1 MKQLFRKVEEEIF
14 IPVDEWVPEEGDKL
28 FKHTKGAIIVPIS
41 QLFGLDGE
49 SGFNYFMLTPKRC
62 YNSVSKS
69 MDIKEHFTHYLNYF
83 EKFYDKDHELISVY
97 GRIKYLID
105 FEKGYTK
112 EALSYDID
120 RYLLS
125 SSMKYKISL
134 MNRDNYKLDLNYS
147 KVKNECLEYN
157 NKHGMIMM
165 KMSVIMIT
173 LIPVLSHFAYVNKI
187 LDVNDFLLE
196 FFDKVLHMFDVD
208 IYTKLYE
215 TASSIVERNRL
226 RNPIWN
232 NQDIR
237 GVNPTTHVLG
247 TVNNIILNVMPK
259 YLYSGNLIFLNL
271 SSIENNTKYQVTD
284 IGYECDFIPLSSSNR
299 DEDNNSEFD
308 KFESYLTKQDE
319 ALYLQNK
326 VNCEETMRQ
335 LVQLYGP
342 FDEEEIKFYKKE
354 LMVDNEFVIN
364 SFQMKLIFNLFYKFF
379 GDPVSIKAINSDDYI
394 KLILIAKRML
404 ESNSMVVLP
413 YILSSKIVRYVSRKN
428 VNKKELLKL
437 ESSPYYTNIMNKY
450 KNEKIETDI
459 LSLIATILSSE
470 FQIIDYHDESL
481 HGITIDCQAE
491 LICDEI
497 LMYINLI

>member
-1 MKQLFRKVEEEIF
+1 MKNLFKKYERQI
-14 IPVDEWVPEEGDKL
+14 IPVDEWVPEEGDKV
-28 FKHTKGAIIVPIS
+28 FKHTKGAIIAPVS
-41 QLFGLDGE
+41 QLFGGGE
-49 SGFNYFMLTPKRC
+49 NNTGFDYFMVSPKRC
-62 YNSVSKS
+62 YSSL
-69 MDIKEHFTHYLNYF
+69 DLREHFTHYLNYF
-83 EKFYDKDHELISVY
+83 EKFYDEDKELLSVY
-97 GRIKYLID
+97 ARIKYLID
-105 FEKGYTK
+105 FEKGYSK
-112 EALSYDID
+112 EALTYDIN
-120 RYLLS
+120 RYILS
-125 SSMKYKISL
+125 ESLMYKIAL

-147 KVKNECLEYN
+147 KVKSACLEYN

-173 LIPVLSHFAYVNKI
+173 LIPILTHFVYVNKI
-187 LDVNDFLLE
+187 SDVNELLLE

-215 TASSIVERNRL
+215 TSSSIVERNRQ

-237 GVNPTTHVLG
+237 GVNPTTHVIG

-335 LVQLYGP
+335 LEQLYGP
-342 FDEEEIKFYKKE
+342 FDEDEIKFYKKE
-354 LMVDNEFVIN
+354 LMVDGEFVIN
-364 SFQMKLIFNLFYKFF
+364 SFQMELIFNPFYKFF
-379 GDPVSIKAINSDDYI
+379 GDPVSIKAINSDDYV
-394 KLILIAKRML
+394 KLILITKRML
-404 ESNSMVVLP
+404 ESNSMIVLP
-413 YILSSKIVRYVSRKN
+413 YILSSKITRYVSRKN

-437 ESSPYYTNIMNKY
+437 ESSPYYSTIMNKY
-450 KNEKIETDI
+450 RNEKIEMYI

-470 FQIIDYHDESL
+470 FQIIDYHDLEL
-481 HGITIDCQAE
+481 HGKTIECQAE
-491 LICDEI
+491 MICDEI

>member
-1 MKQLFRKVEEEIF
+1 MKNLFTQSTRQF
-14 IPVDEWVPEEGDKL
+14 IPVDEWVPEECDKI
-28 FKHTKGAIIVPIS
+28 FKHTKGAVIVPVS
-41 QLFGLDGE
+41 HLFGGE
-49 SGFNYFMLTPKRC
+49 ESISGFDYFMVSPKRC
-62 YNSVSKS
+62 YSSQ
-69 MDIKEHFTHYLNYF
+69 DLREHFTHYLNYF
-83 EKFYDKDHELISVY
+83 EKFYDDDKELISVY

-112 EALSYDID
+112 EALAFDVD
-120 RYLLS
+120 RYILS
-125 SSMKYKISL
+125 PSLMYKLTL
-134 MNRDNYKLDLNYS
+134 MNRDNYMLDLNYNKAKS
-147 KVKNECLEYN
+147 VCLEYN

-165 KMSVIMIT
+165 KMSMVMIT
-173 LIPVLSHFAYVNKI
+173 IIPILTHFAYVNKLPDI
-187 LDVNDFLLE
+187 DSLLLE
-196 FFDKVLHMFDVD
+196 FFDKILHMFDVD

-215 TASSIVERNRL
+215 TSSSIVERNRL

-237 GVNPTTHVLG
+237 GINTTTHVIG
-247 TVNNIILNVMPK
+247 TVKNIILNVMPK

-271 SSIENNTKYQVTD
+271 SSIENNTKYQITD

-326 VNCEETMRQ
+326 VNCEETMKQ
-335 LVQLYGP
+335 LENMYGP
-342 FDEEEIKFYKKE
+342 FDEEEIQFYKKE
-354 LMVDNEFVIN
+354 LMVDGEFIIN
-364 SFQMKLIFNLFYKFF
+364 SFQRELIFNPFYKFF

-394 KLILIAKRML
+394 KLILIAKKML
-404 ESNSMVVLP
+404 ESNSMIVLP
-413 YILSSKIVRYVSRKN
+413 YILSSKITRFVSRKN

-437 ESSPYYTNIMNKY
+437 ESSPYYTQVMNKY
-450 KNEKIETDI
+450 KNEKIEMYI
-459 LSLIATILSSE
+459 LSLIATLLSSE
-470 FQIIDYHDESL
+470 FQIIDYREHEL
-481 HGITIDCQAE
+481 HGKPIECQAE